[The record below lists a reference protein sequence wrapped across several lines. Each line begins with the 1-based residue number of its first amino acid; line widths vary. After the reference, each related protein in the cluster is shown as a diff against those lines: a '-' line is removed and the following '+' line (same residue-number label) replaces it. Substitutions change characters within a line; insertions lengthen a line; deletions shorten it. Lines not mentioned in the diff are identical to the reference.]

1 MEPTRT
7 AGTATLLAAAAAALA
22 GCGDSGS
29 KIDATRAASVVREQ
43 LLGPKPSSVD
53 CPKGVAAK
61 DGKSFGCTVIYAD
74 GTSATVTVH
83 VLGGGRVSVAPG
95 DYHPH

>member
-7 AGTATLLAAAAAALA
+7 TGAAALLVAALA
-22 GCGDSGS
+22 GCGDAGP
-29 KIDATRAASVVREQ
+29 KIDSTRAASVVREQ

-61 DGKSFGCTVIYAD
+61 QGKSFGCTVIYAD

-83 VLGGGRVSVAPG
+83 VLGGGRISVAPG

>member
-1 MEPTRT
+1 MV
-7 AGTATLLAAAAAALA
+7 
-22 GCGDSGS
+22 
-29 KIDATRAASVVREQ
+29 RAQ

-53 CPKGVAAK
+53 CPKGVSAK
-61 DGKSFGCTVIYAD
+61 QGKSFGCTVIYPD

-83 VLGGGRVSVAPG
+83 VLSAGRIRVAPG

>member
-1 MEPTRT
+1 MV
-7 AGTATLLAAAAAALA
+7 
-22 GCGDSGS
+22 
-29 KIDATRAASVVREQ
+29 RAQ

-53 CPKGVAAK
+53 CPKGVSAK
-61 DGKSFGCTVIYAD
+61 QGKSFGCTVIYPD

-83 VLGGGRVSVAPG
+83 VLGGGRISVAPG

>member
-7 AGTATLLAAAAAALA
+7 AGAATLLAAAAAFA
-22 GCGDSGS
+22 GCGDSGP
-29 KIDATRAASVVREQ
+29 KINATRAASVVREQ

-53 CPKGVAAK
+53 CPKGVSAK
-61 DGKSFGCTVIYAD
+61 EGKSFGCTVIYPD

-83 VLGGGRVSVAPG
+83 VLGGGRIKLAPG